1 MMSSPAEPHSCELCE
16 SRLILTFGNYYSDQ
30 GWYELID
37 ENYFATGE
45 AYVFNIAYD
54 EAVLLADQGCEL
66 FEWLV
71 TLRRDDTHSES
82 YLRAYFAHN
91 SREQMVLDWVDEL
104 GDHIDGGTLE
114 RKLIVCAEKSELAA
128 EEVAYR
134 PPNLFPASKET
145 VETIKSWLQEC
156 FTTHAECQQLQNS
169 NRPSDASSP
178 GPRRLLHLSGKAA
191 HPRVRLRENSS
202 TSNFVEY
209 AALSYCWGG
218 DQPVKLK
225 ESIVKSWMTDI
236 PYDQFPQTIKDA
248 IQVAMALDL
257 EYLWVDALCIIQDSN
272 PDKAEQI
279 SRMAEIYEQAYITI
293 SAASA
298 TAVPEGFLHDR
309 YMAGEKGFRMPF
321 TCQDG
326 RMSAVILWQGREPDA
341 WEPIDQ
347 RSWCLQESILSP
359 RVLEYGT
366 HNIRWHC
373 AQSRADESKLRHD
386 GWIGHSKTFAQL
398 HMSHP
403 LTSSIDWTGLGE
415 SYKFVEVWQTLVSHY
430 TRRGLGWYQDK
441 LLAISAIAR
450 KMSKMTDKHYAAGLW
465 TEFLGEMLLW
475 HPNHGPDAKE
485 KPSRHAT
492 YVAPSWSW
500 ASFSGEI
507 DFTFGST
514 MHLLE
519 IVRCEVKTQ
528 IPNDEFSAVTSAR
541 LEIKTLMFG
550 ARLRKG
556 DYGWFLWDEEMKDEI
571 DGSLMFDVA
580 EAAVDGEVVEDE
592 QVLLALIMTQD
603 ALMLK
608 KKKNGVDE
616 YVRIGIFREGQRM
629 TNRARWEM
637 GGVVMV
643 LSITT
648 IGSNNNSKSSKA
660 MEIAPEA
667 REMVCEAENPP
678 PHADG
683 PEPQQFEQVPLQ
695 SAPLPFLK
703 NDEIPRISLFTEN
716 VSVLEKKHK
725 MRAHQALRLAGRRL
739 QRPLL
744 SPRRRASTI
753 LLSSSFS
760 SSSSSSSASATETQ
774 TPRPAPS
781 NPALNFPCLDAI
793 ESRSARLSAD
803 SSSASRAGLSSSSS
817 SSTSSSAGPE
827 PSYTSGD
834 TLNYHCRDPLLLDWG
849 GVLPSFNIAYESWG
863 RLNADKSNAILLHT
877 GLSAS
882 SHARSTDANPAPGW
896 WEKFIGPGAPL
907 DTDRFHVVC
916 TNVIGGC
923 YGSTGP
929 GSVDPGNGE
938 NYATRFPI
946 LTMQD
951 MVRAQ
956 FRLLDH
962 LGIGRLYA
970 SVGSSMGGMQ
980 SLAAATLFPDRVSRV
995 ATISGCAR
1003 SHPYSIAMRHT
1014 QRQVLMMDPNWNRGF
1029 YYGRVPPHAGMK
1041 LAREIA
1047 TVTYRSG
1054 PEWEQRFGRRRAD
1067 PGKPPALCPDFLIE
1081 TYLDHAGEKWCLTYD
1096 PNSLLYVS
1104 KAMDLFDLGYEN
1116 QVATQARR
1124 RAREDAL
1131 ATAPYSPSESAC
1143 SLTLP
1148 NEPYQEQP
1156 GSSSASSD
1164 ASELASPANPA
1175 SSRPPADLIR
1185 GLSPLRDIP
1194 TLVMG
1199 VASDILFPAWQQ
1211 REIAESL
1218 RLGGNR
1224 NVTHVELSEETSL
1237 FGHDTFL
1244 LDLKNV
1250 GGNLRLFLD

>member
-1 MMSSPAEPHSCELCE
+1 
-16 SRLILTFGNYYSDQ
+16 
-30 GWYELID
+30 
-37 ENYFATGE
+37 
-45 AYVFNIAYD
+45 
-54 EAVLLADQGCEL
+54 
-66 FEWLV
+66 
-71 TLRRDDTHSES
+71 
-82 YLRAYFAHN
+82 
-91 SREQMVLDWVDEL
+91 
-104 GDHIDGGTLE
+104 
-114 RKLIVCAEKSELAA
+114 
-128 EEVAYR
+128 
-134 PPNLFPASKET
+134 
-145 VETIKSWLQEC
+145 
-156 FTTHAECQQLQNS
+156 
-169 NRPSDASSP
+169 
-178 GPRRLLHLSGKAA
+178 
-191 HPRVRLRENSS
+191 
-202 TSNFVEY
+202 
-209 AALSYCWGG
+209 
-218 DQPVKLK
+218 
-225 ESIVKSWMTDI
+225 
-236 PYDQFPQTIKDA
+236 
-248 IQVAMALDL
+248 
-257 EYLWVDALCIIQDSN
+257 
-272 PDKAEQI
+272 
-279 SRMAEIYEQAYITI
+279 
-293 SAASA
+293 
-298 TAVPEGFLHDR
+298 
-309 YMAGEKGFRMPF
+309 
-321 TCQDG
+321 
-326 RMSAVILWQGREPDA
+326 
-341 WEPIDQ
+341 
-347 RSWCLQESILSP
+347 
-359 RVLEYGT
+359 
-366 HNIRWHC
+366 
-373 AQSRADESKLRHD
+373 
-386 GWIGHSKTFAQL
+386 
-398 HMSHP
+398 
-403 LTSSIDWTGLGE
+403 
-415 SYKFVEVWQTLVSHY
+415 
-430 TRRGLGWYQDK
+430 
-441 LLAISAIAR
+441 
-450 KMSKMTDKHYAAGLW
+450 
-465 TEFLGEMLLW
+465 
-475 HPNHGPDAKE
+475 
-485 KPSRHAT
+485 
-492 YVAPSWSW
+492 
-500 ASFSGEI
+500 
-507 DFTFGST
+507 
-514 MHLLE
+514 
-519 IVRCEVKTQ
+519 
-528 IPNDEFSAVTSAR
+528 
-541 LEIKTLMFG
+541 
-550 ARLRKG
+550 
-556 DYGWFLWDEEMKDEI
+556 
-571 DGSLMFDVA
+571 
-580 EAAVDGEVVEDE
+580 
-592 QVLLALIMTQD
+592 
-603 ALMLK
+603 
-608 KKKNGVDE
+608 
-616 YVRIGIFREGQRM
+616 
-629 TNRARWEM
+629 
-637 GGVVMV
+637 
-643 LSITT
+643 
-648 IGSNNNSKSSKA
+648 
-660 MEIAPEA
+660 
-667 REMVCEAENPP
+667 
-678 PHADG
+678 
-683 PEPQQFEQVPLQ
+683 
-695 SAPLPFLK
+695 
-703 NDEIPRISLFTEN
+703 
-716 VSVLEKKHK
+716 

-744 SPRRRASTI
+744 SPPRPASTI

-760 SSSSSSSASATETQ
+760 SSSSSSSPASAAAAASSSATEAQ
-774 TPRPAPS
+774 TSRPAAPAPS

-817 SSTSSSAGPE
+817 SSSSAGPE

-882 SHARSTDANPAPGW
+882 SHAHSTDANPAPGW

-907 DTDRFHVVC
+907 NTDRFHIIC

-962 LGIGRLYA
+962 LGIDRLYA

-1067 PGKPPALCPDFLIE
+1067 PSKPPALCPDFLIE

-1131 ATAPYSPSESAC
+1131 ATASYSPSESAAAC

-1156 GSSSASSD
+1156 DSTSSSASD
-1164 ASELASPANPA
+1164 ASEALFSPANPA
-1175 SSRPPADLIR
+1175 SSRPPDDLIR